1 MYDSGSMK
9 RSMVKGKSVSQGQ
22 HNIAAIASV
31 GSYRNVVVGLLVNQI
46 VQGMLLVLAPV
57 RYMIGWHIVCGRNAW
72 NMVKAVERA
81 VMRRV
86 GWLMGYNHQVGGLRR
101 WHILAGMV
109 VC

>member
-1 MYDSGSMK
+1 
-9 RSMVKGKSVSQGQ
+9 MVKGKSVSQGQ

-86 GWLMGYNHQVGGLRR
+86 GWLMGPLQVGGLLKR

-109 VC
+109 TIDV